1 MFKLTEHPGNRAIER
16 LTVLFVGLFA
26 ASCVAVAVYQVVW
39 VMPAKQCEKHG
50 WWWDPDTR
58 QCGMPISVTAFT
70 HRPIGSAPVT
80 PGKTA
85 PAAPPAAKPAA

>member
-1 MFKLTEHPGNRAIER
+1 MFTLTELPANKAIER
-16 LTVLFVGLFA
+16 LTLLFVGVFA
-26 ASCVAVAVYQVVW
+26 VCCVAVAVYQVGW
-39 VMPAKQCEKHG
+39 VLPAKHCEQRG

-58 QCGMPISVTAFT
+58 QCGMPVSVTVFT

-85 PAAPPAAKPAA
+85 AQPASKPAI